1 MVSGHRL
8 RLLSYNIQSGI
19 ASDRY
24 RHYITKSWRH
34 VLPHADRWTNLKQIA
49 DRLSGYDLVGL
60 QETDAGSLRT
70 SFINQ
75 TEYLAAH
82 SGFPFW
88 YDQTNRK
95 LGQLARHSNGV
106 LSRWRPREVR
116 EYRLPGLHGRG
127 ALFIRFG
134 SRGNG
139 LAVFIVHLAL
149 GPLARARQIAFLCER
164 IKEHPLAIVMG
175 DLNCST
181 SNVSVQQMLDTT
193 GLHAPSDTLSTFP
206 SWRPRRSLDH
216 ILISRELEMLHVDSP
231 DWAFSDHRPVAMEIL
246 VPEQVALTR

>member
-1 MVSGHRL
+1 MCS
-8 RLLSYNIQSGI
+8 
-19 ASDRY
+19 
-24 RHYITKSWRH
+24 
-34 VLPHADRWTNLKQIA
+34 PHADRWTNLKKIA
-49 DRLSGYDLVGL
+49 DQLSGYDLVGL

-95 LGQLARHSNGV
+95 LGQARAAQQRGIVPLAATRKCANTDYPVYTGAAPCSFDLGAAPTGWRC
-106 LSRWRPREVR
+106 LSCTSRWAHLHVR
-116 EYRLPGLHGRG
+116 GRS
-127 ALFIRFG
+127 LFCA
-134 SRGNG
+134 S
-139 LAVFIVHLAL
+139 A
-149 GPLARARQIAFLCER
+149 

-231 DWAFSDHRPVAMEIL
+231 DWAFLRPQTGGYGDRGPRAGRSYTLGCIL
-246 VPEQVALTR
+246 HQEPG